1 VAKSA
6 DLAKSMIAA
15 NPDIKGF
22 FGGNEGS
29 IEGVINA

>member
-1 VAKSA
+1 
-6 DLAKSMIAA
+6 MIQA

-29 IEGVINA
+29 AIGVVKAVQSWG